1 MALHI
6 TMNNVY
12 RLYGMDSEQKIEGMV
27 FLHQQNQAES
37 IFNENTR
44 LFDGLLLAFMLKG
57 SMTTHIHFLEH
68 EMHRGDVAILQPQL
82 LIETKSLTQDAE
94 IITIGLSLDFIAS
107 FPVLR
112 EFVMNDQIRWQP
124 VIRLQ
129 EEEFLLQKEL
139 LTVIERFYNKK
150 PSYRKTEML
159 QHLVSTLM
167 CMVSEKY
174 YSLNGTNSLAL
185 SRSHEIID
193 DFYLLLSKNAK
204 KERNVQFY
212 ADQLNLTP
220 QYLSTFL
227 KEKTGKSVLQW
238 VDEIRIL
245 HAKSLLKT
253 SHLSITQISEE
264 LHFGDTSHF
273 CRYFKRI
280 VGISPRAYKNK

>member
-1 MALHI
+1 
-6 TMNNVY
+6 MNNVY
-12 RLYGMDSEQKIEGMV
+12 RLYGMDPGQKIEGMV
-27 FLHQQNQAES
+27 FLHQQNQAQDVYTA
-37 IFNENTR
+37 NTR

-57 SMTTHIHFLEH
+57 SMRAHIHFLEY
-68 EMHRGDVAILQPQL
+68 EMQRGDVAILQPQL

-124 VIRLQ
+124 VIRLP
-129 EEEFLLQKEL
+129 EEDFLLQQEL

-150 PSYRKTEML
+150 SSHRKTEML

-167 CMVSEKY
+167 CIVSEKY
-174 YSLNGTNSLAL
+174 YILNGTNSLAA

-193 DFYLLLSKNAK
+193 DFYLLISKNAA
-204 KERNVQFY
+204 KERSVQFY

-227 KEKTGKSVLQW
+227 KKKTGKSVLQW

-253 SHLSITQISEE
+253 SNLSIMQISEE
-264 LHFGDTSHF
+264 LNFGDTSHF

-280 VGISPRAYKNK
+280 VGISPRAYRNR